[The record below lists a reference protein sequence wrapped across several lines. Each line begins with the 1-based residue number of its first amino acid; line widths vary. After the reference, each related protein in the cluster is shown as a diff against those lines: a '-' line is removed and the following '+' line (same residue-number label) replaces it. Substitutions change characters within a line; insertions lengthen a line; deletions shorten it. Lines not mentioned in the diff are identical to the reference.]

1 MCMDPSSWPGFPES
15 QPPADP
21 GPGGPSRNDTA
32 GVRRQASAIIDTV
45 LSDPAPEQSRVRDQL
60 REHLAAHPG
69 HPETAL
75 KEHLISLRTL
85 ARLPTGTSKVAP
97 PAAGPAIQ
105 PQAGTPAP
113 AAAAAER
120 ASRIEAVLKGRMLL
134 TAFQPIYDLST
145 GSAVG
150 VEAFTRFV
158 TDGGDSAGY
167 WFAEA
172 AEARLGSELEFA
184 ALESALAAAQ
194 HLPPH
199 LYVALKL
206 SPATC
211 LDPLLPGLL
220 EESMLA
226 PDHMVLELTEALT
239 AEQTAALVAALAPL
253 RQSGVRLAIDHAG
266 SYFDSIR
273 HIRQLQPDIIKLDR
287 SIIAGIDTDT
297 LRHAFSEA
305 MVGFA
310 EQLGAV
316 LIAAG
321 IETNDELAAVAVLG
335 VTAAQGYFLGRPTTR
350 PQDWAHWNL
359 PAPSQTGS
367 DASPPIASI
376 WF

>member
-1 MCMDPSSWPGFPES
+1 MSMDPSSLPASSES
-15 QPPADP
+15 HPPADP
-21 GPGGPSRNDTA
+21 APGGPCRNDTS

-45 LSDPAPEQSRVRDQL
+45 LSDPAPEQGRVREQL

-75 KEHLISLRTL
+75 KEHLISLRSLT
-85 ARLPTGTSKVAP
+85 RLPTGTSKVVP
-97 PAAGPAIQ
+97 PAAGSAIQ

-113 AAAAAER
+113 TAAER

-134 TAFQPIYDLST
+134 TAFQPIYGLST

-158 TDGGDSAGY
+158 TDGGDNADY

-220 EESMLA
+220 EESRLA
-226 PDHMVLELTEALT
+226 PDRMVLELTEALT
-239 AEQTAALVAALAPL
+239 AEQAVALVAALAPL
-253 RQSGVRLAIDHAG
+253 RQRGVRLAIDHAG

-287 SIIAGIDTDT
+287 NIIAGIDTDT
-297 LRHAFSEA
+297 LRHAFGEA

-310 EQLGAV
+310 EQLGAG
-316 LIAAG
+316 LIAEG

-335 VTAAQGYFLGRPTTR
+335 VTGVQGYFLGRPTTR

-359 PAPSQTGS
+359 PTPSKTGS
-367 DASPPIASI
+367 DIAPPIASI

>member
-1 MCMDPSSWPGFPES
+1 MSMDPSSL
-15 QPPADP
+15 PADP
-21 GPGGPSRNDTA
+21 APGRAWRNDTS
-32 GVRRQASAIIDTV
+32 GIRRQASAIINTV
-45 LSDPAPEQSRVRDQL
+45 PSDPAPEQAHVRNQL

-75 KEHLISLRTL
+75 TEHLISLGSLT
-85 ARLPTGTSKVAP
+85 RLPAGTSKMVP
-97 PAAGPAIQ
+97 PAAGSAIH
-105 PQAGTPAP
+105 AGTPDP
-113 AAAAAER
+113 AAAER

-134 TAFQPIYDLST
+134 TAFQPIYELST
-145 GSAVG
+145 GSVVG

-158 TDGGDSAGY
+158 TDGSDNAGH

-172 AEARLGSELEFA
+172 ADAQLGSELEFT
-184 ALESALAAAQ
+184 ALESALTAAQ

-226 PDHMVLELTEALT
+226 PGRMVLELTEALT
-239 AEQTAALVAALAPL
+239 AEQAAALVAALAPL
-253 RQSGVRLAIDHAG
+253 RQRGVRLAFDHAG
-266 SYFDSIR
+266 AYFDSIR
-273 HIRQLQPDIIKLDR
+273 RIRQLQPDIIKLDR
-287 SIIAGIDTDT
+287 NLIAGIDTDT
-297 LRHAFSEA
+297 LRHAFGEA

-310 EQLGAV
+310 EQLGAA
-316 LIAAG
+316 LIAEG
-321 IETNDELAAVAVLG
+321 IETNDELASVAVLG
-335 VTAAQGYFLGRPTTR
+335 VTAVQGYFLGRPSTR

-359 PAPSQTGS
+359 PEHSKMGS
-367 DASPPIASI
+367 DISPPIASI

>member
-15 QPPADP
+15 QLPADP
-21 GPGGPSRNDTA
+21 APGGPCRNDTS

-45 LSDPAPEQSRVRDQL
+45 LSDPAPEQGRVRDQL

-75 KEHLISLRTL
+75 KEHLISLRSLT
-85 ARLPTGTSKVAP
+85 RLPTGISKVVP
-97 PAAGPAIQ
+97 PAAGSAIQ
-105 PQAGTPAP
+105 PQAGTPA
-113 AAAAAER
+113 AAER
-120 ASRIEAVLKGRMLL
+120 ASRIQAVLKGRMLL

-158 TDGGDSAGY
+158 TDGDDNAGY

-194 HLPPH
+194 QLPPH

-220 EESMLA
+220 EEARLA
-226 PDHMVLELTEALT
+226 PGRTVLELTEALT
-239 AEQTAALVAALAPL
+239 AEQAAALVAALAPL
-253 RQSGVRLAIDHAG
+253 RQRGVRLAIDHAG

-287 SIIAGIDTDT
+287 TIIAGIDTDT

-305 MVGFA
+305 MVGLA
-310 EQLGAV
+310 EQLGAA

-359 PAPSQTGS
+359 PAPAETGS
-367 DASPPIASI
+367 DISPPISSI